1 LAGGTRPTVSGGV
14 PFVRRLAEASLLAD
28 RGRAE
33 EGGRNLELE
42 PELALGRKRRKSGA
56 RVGGI

>member
-1 LAGGTRPTVSGGV
+1 M
-14 PFVRRLAEASLLAD
+14 AD

-42 PELALGRKRRKSGA
+42 PELELGRERRKSGA
-56 RVGGI
+56 RVGCI